1 MSRTD
6 SVAPDRI
13 RTGRTEEL
21 YEDIAEVAAALY
33 KKALTDLPP
42 DVRGAIG
49 RARQRETG
57 GALRRLDVMVKAVD
71 TSDRTGIIVC
81 QDTGICVYF
90 VRLGTEFAV
99 NGAKLVRSLREGVAR
114 ATRRHDLRSSVVH
127 PLTRANRQD
136 NTGVGIPEVH
146 VEFVDG
152 SDELEI
158 LLVPKGSGSENMS
171 FLAMLSP
178 ADGIAAVKRFILDSV
193 VKAGPRP
200 CPPTIVGVGLGGTA
214 DLCMALA
221 KRAIL
226 RPVAQP
232 HAEPDIAALEQEML
246 DALNE
251 TGIGP
256 QGLGGSTTA
265 FAVHVEYAATH
276 ISMNPVAVNIQC
288 WRGER
293 ARATISTDGTVSYG
307 Y

>member
-1 MSRTD
+1 M
-6 SVAPDRI
+6 VIERI
-13 RTGRTEEL
+13 RLAADDL
-21 YEDIAEVAAALY
+21 YEDVAEVAAALY

-49 RARQRETG
+49 RAREKETA
-57 GALRRLDVMVKAVD
+57 GARRRLDVMVKAVD
-71 TSDRTGIIVC
+71 ISDRTGIIVC

-90 VRLGTEFAV
+90 VRLGTGFTV
-99 NGAKLVRSLREGVAR
+99 NGARLVESLREGVAR

-127 PLTRANRQD
+127 PLTRVNRQD
-136 NTGVGIPEVH
+136 NTGVGIPDVH

-171 FLAMLSP
+171 FMTMLSP
-178 ADGIAAVKRFILDSV
+178 ADGVAGVKRFILDSV

-214 DLCMALA
+214 DLCAGLA

-226 RPVAQP
+226 RPVGDP
-232 HAEPDIAALEQEML
+232 HPEPEIAALEKELL

-256 QGLGGSTTA
+256 QGLGGATTA
-265 FAVHVEYAATH
+265 FAVHIEYAATH

-293 ARATISTDGTVSYG
+293 ARATVSADGAVSYG